1 MRILLHIHAYPPKHN
16 CGAEYFA
23 HRINK
28 YLVEQGHEVR
38 VMLGNRPGDEV
49 EYEIDGVIVFGRGN
63 MWGHW
68 FNWAEVVITHLDY
81 TKDTIKTVQY
91 KPIVWYMHNT
101 FDYPTVRSNP
111 RVHVIYNS
119 EAARE
124 QIRYPNPSTFTFTPP
139 VDMPNVCKDPS
150 KNKYV
155 TLINLNE
162 SKGGKVLAE
171 IARRMPNVQFMGVI
185 GSYGTQMLEQPPNV
199 TIHPNTANIKE
210 VYNQTKILIMPSD
223 YESWG
228 MTATEAMQNG
238 IPVIANPTFGLK
250 ENLGEAGVFVER
262 KNIDG
267 WVESINRLQ
276 SKKEYTEASK
286 AARKRGDE
294 LRPTKKLIEFEVFL
308 HKIANKP
315 LPQKKE
321 YE

>member
-23 HRINK
+23 HRINQ
-28 YLVEQGHEVR
+28 YLVKQGHDVR
-38 VMLGNRPGDEV
+38 VMLGNRAGDEQ
-49 EYEIDGVIVFGRGN
+49 EYEIDGVIVFGKRSD
-63 MWGHW
+63 WSHW
-68 FNWAEVVITHLDY
+68 FNWADVVITHLDY
-81 TKDTIKTVQY
+81 TKDTIKMVQY
-91 KPIVWYMHNT
+91 KPVVWYMHNT

-111 RVHVIYNS
+111 RVHIVYNS
-119 EAARE
+119 NAARE

-139 VDMPNVCKDPS
+139 VDMQNVCKDPS

-162 SKGGKVLAE
+162 SKGGAVLAE
-171 IARRMPNVQFMGVI
+171 IARKMPDIEFMGVI
-185 GSYGTQMLEQPPNV
+185 GSYGTQVTNQPPNV
-199 TIHPNTANIKE
+199 TIHPNTANIQE
-210 VYNQTKILIMPSD
+210 VYDQTKILIMPSD

-238 IPVIANPTFGLK
+238 IPVIANHTFGLK
-250 ENLGEAGVFVER
+250 ENLGEDGIFVDR

-267 WVESINRLQ
+267 WVSEIRRLQ
-276 SKKEYTEASK
+276 GKKEYTEASK

-294 LRPTKKLIEFEVFL
+294 LRPHKNLVEFEVFL

>member
-1 MRILLHIHAYPPKHN
+1 MNILLHIHAYPPKHN

-28 YLVEQGHEVR
+28 YLVEQGHRVR
-38 VMLGNRPGDEV
+38 VMLGERAGDHE
-49 EYEIDGVIVFGRGN
+49 EYTIDGVEVFGKTS
-63 MWGHW
+63 WGREVHW
-68 FNWAEVVITHLDY
+68 CDVAITHLDY
-81 TKDTIKTVQY
+81 TRDLIKMVLA
-91 KPIVWYMHNT
+91 KPVVWYMHNT

-111 RVHVIYNS
+111 RVHIIYNS

-124 QIRYPNPSTFTFTPP
+124 QIRYPNPSTMTFTPP
-139 VDMPNVCKDPS
+139 VDMQDVCKDPL

-162 SKGGKVLAE
+162 SKGGKVLAD
-171 IARRMPNVQFMGVI
+171 IARRMPETEFMGVI
-185 GSYGTQMLEQPPNV
+185 GSYGAQHTDYPSNV
-199 TIHPNTANIKE
+199 TIHPNTPNIQE

-250 ENLGEAGVFVER
+250 ENLGEDGIFVDR
-262 KNIDG
+262 NNIDG
-267 WVESINRLQ
+267 WVNEIKRLQ
-276 SKKEYTEASK
+276 GKKEYTAASK

-294 LRPTKKLIEFEVFL
+294 LRPTKKLQEFEVFL
-308 HKIANKP
+308 HKIANIP
-315 LPQKKE
+315 LPTKKE
-321 YE
+321 INE

>member
-1 MRILLHIHAYPPKHN
+1 MNILLHIHAYPPKHN

-28 YLVEQGHEVR
+28 YLVEQGHIVK
-38 VMLGNRPGDEV
+38 VMLGERPGDKE
-49 EYEIDGVIVFGRGN
+49 EYTIDGVEVFGKPSN
-63 MWGHW
+63 WGGM
-68 FNWAEVVITHLDY
+68 FNWADVVITHLDY
-81 TKDTIKTVQY
+81 TRDTIKMVQF
-91 KPIVWYMHNT
+91 KPVVWYMHNT

-119 EAARE
+119 EAARQE
-124 QIRYPNPSTFTFTPP
+124 IRYPNPSTLTFPPP
-139 VDMPNVCKDPS
+139 VDMPNVCKTPE
-150 KNKYV
+150 KNTYV

-171 IARRMPNVQFMGVI
+171 IARRMPDIQFMGVI
-185 GSYGTQMLEQPPNV
+185 GSYGAQNLEYPSNV
-199 TIHPNTANIKE
+199 VIHPNTPNIQE
-210 VYNQTKILIMPSD
+210 VYNKTKILIMPSD

-250 ENLGEAGVFVER
+250 ENLGGSGIFVDR

-267 WVESINRLQ
+267 WVEAINNLQ
-276 SKKEYTEASK
+276 GKKEYTAASK

-294 LRPTKKLIEFEVFL
+294 LRPQKKLEEFEVFL
-308 HKIANKP
+308 HKIADKP